1 MNTSL
6 NVNQLLSQLRTLAS
20 QADPGIEVPTQPGT
34 SNKVGPGFGDVLAGA
49 LDQVNATQIAAGKA
63 TDAYAMGQ
71 ADLPAAMLAVSHAQ
85 VEFRAAVEVR
95 NRFVQAYRD
104 IMQMTM

>member
-6 NVNQLLSQLRTLAS
+6 NVNQLLTQLRTLAS
-20 QADPGIEVPTQPGT
+20 QADPGLQAPTKTGAAA
-34 SNKVGPGFGDVLAGA
+34 KAGPGFGDILTHA
-49 LDQVNATQIAAGKA
+49 LDQVNSSQVQAQKT

-71 ADLPAAMLAVSHAQ
+71 GDLPTAMLAVSRAQ
-85 VEFRAAVEVR
+85 VEFKAAVEVR